1 MEKMTKVLEARK
13 ISKVYDTGENKFGAL
28 KGISLQVNEGEFVG
42 IMGPS
47 GSGKTTLL
55 NVLSTIDN
63 ASEGEIL
70 IDGKDVISMN
80 DDKLALFRRKHL
92 GFIFQD
98 YNLLDTLTVG
108 ENIALP
114 LALSNAKANE
124 VDSRV
129 YEIAKKFGIH
139 TILDKY
145 PYQISGGQK
154 QRCAASRAI
163 VTNPSIIFGDE
174 PTGALD
180 SKSATDLLESIE
192 ELNENNK
199 ATILMV
205 THDAFA
211 ASYCKRVIFIKDGE
225 LYEELQRNEL
235 TRKQFFKQV
244 VDVMTTISGGSEN
257 DVI

>member
-1 MEKMTKVLEARK
+1 MKTVLEAKDIR
-13 ISKVYDTGENKFGAL
+13 KVYNTGGNTYEAL
-28 KGISLQVNEGEFVG
+28 KGINLQVKEGEFVG

-63 ASEGEIL
+63 ATNGEVL
-70 IDGKDVISMN
+70 IDGNDIVKMT
-80 DDKLALFRRKHL
+80 DDKLALFRRDHL

-98 YNLLDTLTVG
+98 CNLLDTLTVQ

-114 LALSNAKANE
+114 LALSKVKASE
-124 VDSRV
+124 IDRLVL
-129 YEIAKKFGIH
+129 EIAKKFGIDH
-139 TILDKY
+139 ILEQY
-145 PYQISGGQK
+145 PYQVSGGQR

-163 VTNPSIIFGDE
+163 VTNPSMIFGDE

-180 SKSATDLLESIE
+180 SKSATDLLESLKA
-192 ELNENNK
+192 LNEYDQS
-199 ATILMV
+199 TILMV

-211 ASYCKRVIFIKDGE
+211 ASYCERVVFIKDGE
-225 LYEELQRNEL
+225 LFKELHRGEL
-235 TRKQFFKQV
+235 TRKQFFGRV
-244 VDVMTTISGGSEN
+244 LDVMSTISGGAVD

>member
-1 MEKMTKVLEARK
+1 MKKVLEARN
-13 ISKVYDTGENKFGAL
+13 ISKIYDTGESKFTAL
-28 KGISLQVNEGEFVG
+28 KGISLQVNEGDFVG

-63 ASEGEIL
+63 TSNGEIL
-70 IDGKDVISMN
+70 IDEKDVVSMN
-80 DDKLALFRRKHL
+80 DDKLALFRRNHL

-98 YNLLDTLTVG
+98 YNLLDTLTVR

-114 LALSNAKANE
+114 LALSNVKARE

-129 YEIAKKFGIH
+129 IEIAKKFGISD
-139 TILDKY
+139 ILDKY

-180 SKSATDLLESIE
+180 SKSATDLLEIIE
-192 ELNENNK
+192 TLNENNK

-225 LYEELQRNEL
+225 LYEELQRKDL
-235 TRKQFFKQV
+235 TRKQFFKKV
-244 VDVMTTISGGSEN
+244 VDVMSTISGGSAN

>member
-1 MEKMTKVLEARK
+1 MKKVLEARN
-13 ISKVYDTGENKFGAL
+13 ISKVYDTGESKFTAL
-28 KGISLQVNEGEFVG
+28 KGISLQVNEGDFVG

-63 ASEGEIL
+63 TSKGEIL
-70 IDGKDVISMN
+70 IDGKDVVSMN
-80 DDKLALFRRKHL
+80 DDKLALFRRNHL

-98 YNLLDTLTVG
+98 YNLLDTLTVR

-114 LALSNAKANE
+114 LALSNVKARE

-129 YEIAKKFGIH
+129 IEIAKKFGIKD
-139 TILDKY
+139 ILDKY

-163 VTNPSIIFGDE
+163 VTKPSIIFGDE

-180 SKSATDLLESIE
+180 SKSATDLLETIE
-192 ELNENNK
+192 TLNENNK

-211 ASYCKRVIFIKDGE
+211 ASYCKRVVFIKDGE
-225 LYEELQRNEL
+225 LYQELQRNDL
-235 TRKQFFKQV
+235 TRKQFFKKV
-244 VDVMTTISGGSEN
+244 VDVMSTISGGYVN

>member
-1 MEKMTKVLEARK
+1 MTKVLEARK

>member
-1 MEKMTKVLEARK
+1 MKKVLEARN
-13 ISKVYDTGENKFGAL
+13 ISKIYDTGESKFTAL
-28 KGISLQVNEGEFVG
+28 KGISLQVNEGDFVG

-63 ASEGEIL
+63 TSNGEIL
-70 IDGKDVISMN
+70 IDEKDVVSMD
-80 DDKLALFRRKHL
+80 DDKLALFRRNHL

-98 YNLLDTLTVG
+98 YNLLDTLTVR
-108 ENIALP
+108 ENIGLP
-114 LALSNAKANE
+114 LALSNVKARE

-129 YEIAKKFGIH
+129 IEIAKKFGISD
-139 TILDKY
+139 ILDKY

-180 SKSATDLLESIE
+180 SKSATDLLEIIE
-192 ELNENNK
+192 TLNENNK
-199 ATILMV
+199 ATILIV

-225 LYEELQRNEL
+225 LYEELQRNDL
-235 TRKQFFKQV
+235 TRKQFFKKV
-244 VDVMTTISGGSEN
+244 VDVMSTISGGSAN

>member
-1 MEKMTKVLEARK
+1 MKKVLEARN
-13 ISKVYDTGENKFGAL
+13 ISKVYDTGESKFTAL
-28 KGISLQVNEGEFVG
+28 KGISLQVNEGDFVG

-63 ASEGEIL
+63 TSKGEIL
-70 IDGKDVISMN
+70 IDGKDVVSMN
-80 DDKLALFRRKHL
+80 DDKLALFRRNHL

-98 YNLLDTLTVG
+98 YNLLDTLTVR

-114 LALSNAKANE
+114 LALSNVKARE

-129 YEIAKKFGIH
+129 IEIAKKFGIKD
-139 TILDKY
+139 ILDKY

-180 SKSATDLLESIE
+180 SKSATDLLETIE
-192 ELNENNK
+192 TLNENNK

-211 ASYCKRVIFIKDGE
+211 ASYCKRVVFIKDGE
-225 LYEELQRNEL
+225 LYQELQRNEL
-235 TRKQFFKQV
+235 TRKQFFKKV
-244 VDVMTTISGGSEN
+244 VDVMSTISGGFVN

>member
-1 MEKMTKVLEARK
+1 MKKVLEARN
-13 ISKVYDTGENKFGAL
+13 ISKVYDTGESKFTAL
-28 KGISLQVNEGEFVG
+28 KGISLQINEGDFVG

-63 ASEGEIL
+63 TSKGEIL
-70 IDGKDVISMN
+70 IDGKDVVSMN
-80 DDKLALFRRKHL
+80 DDKLALFRRNHL

-98 YNLLDTLTVG
+98 YNLLDTLTVR

-114 LALSNAKANE
+114 LALSNVKARE

-129 YEIAKKFGIH
+129 IEIAKKFGIKD
-139 TILDKY
+139 ILDKY

-180 SKSATDLLESIE
+180 SKSATDLLETIE
-192 ELNENNK
+192 TLNENNK

-225 LYEELQRNEL
+225 LYQELQRNEL
-235 TRKQFFKQV
+235 TRKQFFKKV
-244 VDVMTTISGGSEN
+244 VDVMSTISGGSVN